1 MVAFLPLLSSTALA
15 FYSPPTAY
23 GLPSRSA
30 IVRMDEVG
38 VAEPAATEVDTTTK
52 GVVVPTKSGDGLPAI
67 GAVNRFD
74 DEYADLFKTAAMK
87 SAPPS
92 NGGAMSDENG
102 CFPGESR
109 GYQPP
114 NRPDVNWQIMQEE
127 KLKLDELKQQN
138 RKLRQAVTSM
148 ATGLWIGVF
157 SFDPFADAPRAAARY
172 EILCSC

>member
-23 GLPSRSA
+23 ALGFRRSA

-74 DEYADLFKTAAMK
+74 DEYADLFKSAAMK

-92 NGGAMSDENG
+92 SGGAMMSDEKG
-102 CFPGESR
+102 MMQKVKDAGAAGIISYIFWEWAFWGVSVPVCIY
-109 GYQPP
+109 GYY
-114 NRPDVNWQIMQEE
+114 V
-127 KLKLDELKQQN
+127 
-138 RKLRQAVTSM
+138 
-148 ATGLWIGVF
+148 ATGHFPDF
-157 SFDPFADAPRAAARY
+157 SNQVRHTHARRDATQ
-172 EILCSC
+172 LQQV